1 NDLFGRIEYTR
12 DVGRTNEYNRACI
25 REDIVAGRNGDHA
38 DRNWFVRCD
47 LDQTSTRCRACVI
60 ASVYG
65 KVMLP
70 ALVNI
75 SRRPI
80 ADYTCN
86 TAYFCA
92 EREVTSPRC
101 RINASPLLHDDDIS
115 GIGHFDGGSAEMFG
129 GSGSAIISPE
139 LHGYHM
145 AGDSALRRILV

>member
-1 NDLFGRIEYTR
+1 
-12 DVGRTNEYNRACI
+12 
-25 REDIVAGRNGDHA
+25 
-38 DRNWFVRCD
+38 
-47 LDQTSTRCRACVI
+47 
-60 ASVYG
+60 
-65 KVMLP
+65 MLP

-115 GIGHFDGGSAEMFG
+115 GIGHFDGGSAEMFS
-129 GSGSAIISPE
+129 GSGSAIISAE
-139 LHGYHM
+139 LHGYHT
-145 AGDSALRRILV
+145 AGDSALRRILVNARHNSTEAELVHRIGDSARIQPI